1 MRRKWTRFTN
11 IDMKKYILTVG
22 PALMDEVPLS
32 EVHSGRNIYRING
45 AHGSIS
51 AVESNICKIRT
62 QVPDA
67 KILLDLPGNKVRTAN
82 IQTGI
87 PLEKGKTFEILG
99 SQFNYKEFYQ
109 HLKPG
114 MTAWANDSVFEF
126 EVVSADRDKI
136 VFLSKSN
143 GTLINNKGIHVR
155 GIHSG
160 IPFLF
165 EKDRQLIDLANR
177 YKLDFVGLSFVRT
190 PENVKEA
197 RELIGS
203 DTEIISKIE
212 TIDAVEHINEIL
224 PLVQYILVDRGDL
237 STDIGI
243 EKIPRFQK
251 YIVDKA
257 LYFDVK
263 VFLATQVLKNMETKP
278 IPTIG
283 EVEALYEIMKSGVYG
298 VQMSEETAVG
308 QYVKEC
314 VELLEKMNQE
324 VMAETIAI

>member
-1 MRRKWTRFTN
+1 MQ
-11 IDMKKYILTVG
+11 KYILTTG
-22 PALMDEVPLS
+22 PALANEVPLS
-32 EVHSGRNIYRING
+32 QVHTEKNIYRING
-45 AHGSIS
+45 AHGSLADIE
-51 AVESNICKIRT
+51 AGIKNIRS
-62 QVPDA
+62 QVPGA
-67 KILLDLPGNKVRTAN
+67 VILMDLPGNKVRTAN
-82 IQTGI
+82 IEVGI
-87 PLEKGKTFEILG
+87 QLEKGKTFTLRND
-99 SQFNYKEFYQ
+99 QFNYPDFYH
-109 HLKPG
+109 HLHPG

-126 EVVSADRDKI
+126 EVVSADSEKI
-136 VFLSKSN
+136 VFLSKSD
-143 GTLINNKGIHVR
+143 GVLINGKGVHVR
-155 GIHSG
+155 GIPQD

-165 EKDRQLIDLANR
+165 EKDRQLIRLANQ

-197 RELIGS
+197 QALIS
-203 DTEIISKIE
+203 QEIQVISKIE

-224 PLVQYILVDRGDL
+224 PLVKYILVDRGDL

-251 YIVDKA
+251 YIIEKA

-283 EVEALYEIMKSGVYG
+283 EIEALYEIMKSGVYG

-308 QYVKEC
+308 RYVPAC
-314 VELLEKMNQE
+314 VQLLEQMNQE
-324 VMAETIAI
+324 ILAEKIAL

>member
-1 MRRKWTRFTN
+1 MQ
-11 IDMKKYILTVG
+11 KYILTTG
-22 PALMDEVPLS
+22 PALANEVPLAQ
-32 EVHSGRNIYRING
+32 VHSDKNIYRING

-51 AVESNICKIRT
+51 DIEAGIKNIRR
-62 QVPDA
+62 QVPGA
-67 KILLDLPGNKVRTAN
+67 VILMDLPGNKVRTAHIEVG
-82 IQTGI
+82 IQ
-87 PLEKGKTFEILG
+87 LEKGKTFELRNN
-99 SQFNYKEFYQ
+99 QFNYPDFYR

-126 EVVSADRDKI
+126 EVVSADSEKI
-136 VFLSKSN
+136 VFFSKSD
-143 GTLINNKGIHVR
+143 GVLINGKGVHVR
-155 GIHSG
+155 SIHKD

-165 EKDRQLIDLANR
+165 EKDRRLIDLANQ
-177 YKLDFVGLSFVRT
+177 YKLDFLGLSFVRS
-190 PENVKEA
+190 PENIQEVKA
-197 RELIGS
+197 LIGTS
-203 DTEIISKIE
+203 TQIISKIE

-224 PLVQYILVDRGDL
+224 PLVKYILVDRGDL

-251 YIVDKA
+251 YIIEKA

-283 EVEALYEIMKSGVYG
+283 EIEALYEIMKSGVYG

-308 QYVKEC
+308 RYVPEC
-314 VELLEKMNQE
+314 VHLLEQMDRE
-324 VMAETIAI
+324 IMAEKVEL

>member
-1 MRRKWTRFTN
+1 MQ
-11 IDMKKYILTVG
+11 KYILTTG
-22 PALMDEVPLS
+22 PALANEVPLAQ
-32 EVHSGRNIYRING
+32 VHSDKNIYRING

-51 AVESNICKIRT
+51 DIEAGIKNIRR
-62 QVPDA
+62 QVPGA
-67 KILLDLPGNKVRTAN
+67 VILMDLPGNKVRTAHIEVG
-82 IQTGI
+82 IQ
-87 PLEKGKTFEILG
+87 LEKGKTFELRND
-99 SQFNYKEFYQ
+99 QFNYPDFYR

-126 EVVSADRDKI
+126 EVVSADSEKI
-136 VFLSKSN
+136 VFLSKSD
-143 GTLINNKGIHVR
+143 GVLINGKGVHVR
-155 GIHSG
+155 GIHKD

-165 EKDRQLIDLANR
+165 EKDLRLIDLANQ
-177 YKLDFVGLSFVRT
+177 YKLDFLGLSFVRS
-190 PENVKEA
+190 PENIQEVKA
-197 RELIGS
+197 LIGAS
-203 DTEIISKIE
+203 TQIISKIE

-224 PLVQYILVDRGDL
+224 PLVKYILVDRGDL

-251 YIVDKA
+251 YIIEKA

-283 EVEALYEIMKSGVYG
+283 EIEALYEIMKSGVYG

-308 QYVKEC
+308 RYVPEC
-314 VELLEKMNQE
+314 IHLLEQMDREIMAEKVEL
-324 VMAETIAI
+324 